1 MLTAR
6 ITEQGSVLGLL
17 DVMTDAAGQQQQHL
31 NTIHVSAACRVLVH
45 LQKQQQGLQ
54 LDTAELLQLLEQ
66 LVWQQLQAA
75 AAGAAAGAS
84 TASRSSNA
92 SGSDD
97 SSSSSSS
104 SSSGGVSDGET
115 PVCDAR
121 SLATVVY
128 SWGKLQHK
136 PDRQLLE
143 LLLDAL
149 LDDLQQQQQQQQQT
163 KQSAQQVQQQQQR
176 QQYTGDGASDAG
188 ASSSSSSSSSSSG
201 SSVHA
206 AVAGPR
212 ATCRILSN
220 LCWGLSRLGY
230 TCNCDYNS
238 SSSSSR
244 KQQQQQQLLRQQQYW
259 RRLAELTLEV
269 APTAATGRDLSSLCY
284 GFAAGGCIS
293 ASLVFVLVAC
303 TACKHKHMYLRSI
316 ITAVYLGVFFKN
328 CLVMMAAGHTRTV
341 LGWWWEAGRVQLR
354 LGSRCDCCC
363 TGSLTVECTT
373 ATS

>member
-31 NTIHVSAACRVLVH
+31 NIIHVSAACRVLVD

-54 LDTAELLQLLEQ
+54 LDTAELLQLLDQ

-75 AAGAAAGAS
+75 AAAAAA
-84 TASRSSNA
+84 AAVAEASNA
-92 SGSDD
+92 SNGSSPSGSDD

-104 SSSGGVSDGET
+104 RGGVSDGEA
-115 PVCDAR
+115 PVFDAR

-136 PDRQLLE
+136 PDRQLLQ

-149 LDDLQQQQQQQQQT
+149 LDDLQQQQQLA
-163 KQSAQQVQQQQQR
+163 QSAQQVPQQH
-176 QQYTGDGASDAG
+176 YTGDTASDAE
-188 ASSSSSSSSSSSG
+188 ASSSG
-201 SSVHA
+201 SSAHA

-212 ATCRILSN
+212 ATCRIISN
-220 LCWGLSRLGY
+220 LCWGLSRVGY
-230 TCNCDYNS
+230 TCNSDYNS

-244 KQQQQQQLLRQQQYW
+244 KQQQQQQLLRQRQYW
-259 RRLAELTLEV
+259 GRLAELTLEV

-284 GFAAGGCIS
+284 GFAAGRIVS
-293 ASLVFVLVAC
+293 ASLVLVLVAC
-303 TACKHKHMYLRSI
+303 TACKHNYMYLRSI
-316 ITAVYLGVFFKN
+316 ITAVFLGVSFMT

-341 LGWWWEAGRVQLR
+341 FRVVVGGRTC
-354 LGSRCDCCC
+354 SACA
-363 TGSLTVECTT
+363 T
-373 ATS
+373 AWQQV